1 MLKSTVLATVVAI
14 LVASGGC
21 ASMQGATAGKST
33 IDRIKA
39 SKTIAMGYR
48 QSSVPFSTVNAE
60 GKPVGYSIDLCNRVA
75 DDLRK
80 DLAMPDLAVK
90 WVPVTV
96 ENRIAA
102 VRDGTIDLEC
112 GSTTNTLSRQT
123 EVDFSLTTFVT
134 GGSLLAL
141 RETTKTLTDLKGLR
155 IAVIPGTT
163 TERVLK
169 DAVKGAPG
177 QVQLIP
183 VKDHA
188 EGRTAIE
195 NKTADAYAS
204 DRDIL
209 IGLALTASEP
219 ARFALGD
226 RYFSYE
232 PYALM
237 LRRGDGEFR
246 LAVNRSLARLYRS
259 GDVLDIYQR
268 WFGSLGSPTTLV
280 LATYAI
286 EGLPE

>member
-1 MLKSTVLATVVAI
+1 MLKSHVLSAAVAI
-14 LVASGGC
+14 LLMSSGC
-21 ASMQGATAGKST
+21 ASMEGATAGKST
-33 IDRIKA
+33 LDRIKA
-39 SKTIAMGYR
+39 SKTITLGYR
-48 QSSVPFSTVNAE
+48 QSSVPFSSAASD
-60 GKPVGYSIDLCNRVA
+60 GKPVGYSIDLCSRVA

-90 WVPVTV
+90 WVAVSV

-112 GSTTNTLSRQT
+112 GSTTNTLSRQK

-134 GGSLLAL
+134 GGSLLAM
-141 RETTKTLTDLKGLR
+141 RETTKTLADLKGLR

-169 DAVKGAPG
+169 DAIKGAPA
-177 QVQLIP
+177 QVQLIA

-188 EGRTAIE
+188 EGRAAIE

-209 IGLALTASEP
+209 IGLALTASDP

-237 LRRGDGEFR
+237 LRRGDVEFR
-246 LAVNRSLARLYRS
+246 LAVNRSLARLYRT
-259 GDVLDIYQR
+259 GDVIDIYQR
-268 WFGSLGSPTTLV
+268 WFGSLGSPPALL